1 MAATSTSS
9 SIRQQVSNLITSE
22 RASSHSATAPVRS
35 LPVKDRYSR
44 LMQAATA
51 LHRASMDSTYK
62 LSDAQKKD
70 CAAAAIMIAEKRGIK
85 PSNDGKYTQD
95 DVKNFLDPKNMIT
108 SLANYYIH
116 DAKENSMEETD
127 TRKAIEQDI
136 KSVYDNN
143 EQAAQPTID
152 IVKNIPSKDA
162 LLSMPED
169 KYKEFAMNMDPA
181 DKAEVDKERSKNEND
196 GFGDDINPN
205 KDVVD
210 YRGLRDDPDWGHK
223 KDDDD
228 FKIEQGDIIEYL
240 MKDVI
245 LASTAWVGNRVAG
258 FAGTVSYELLSAG
271 VKEIHPHGRKA
282 KEWVTN
288 KWDKF
293 IAQPF
298 NNWLNSEDE
307 PAPKN
312 PSPEPQSKEQ
322 VLSGLT
328 GSYEQNIAAFN
339 DHIKAQQLNISESH
353 SFADKD
359 DISLQNNNSA
369 IAKMQLLQRR
379 ITKHLAILGEDGIT
393 FDDGT
398 TEPYSEY
405 CGAGIKPEDFKKD
418 LKQLQENFDKIQV
431 NSMIKELGYEN
442 NPEKQKEV
450 RDWYQK
456 YTQTVEKGV
465 RDKNPD
471 IALPKESKEF
481 VQSFANAQKNA
492 QLQLAMYPHTRV
504 LEAQTKLFAE
514 HYGRHKLLEELRKN
528 PDNEIFT
535 DTQKAAKFIA
545 QQQQE
550 ARIIFLTAEKARR
563 EGKTELNGQPILS
576 REGMIAEAEKLS
588 KTSKESVEQNKTEP
602 VKDTKL
608 KPLINQTNITKEV
621 EQSLYEAA
629 ARGDASEQYAAEMH
643 NLDLAE
649 KEKITQQESINNRR
663 NQLTEFK
670 KKIFQ
675 KTKGADGK
683 GGVDIGNKYRHQGG
697 RN

>member
-62 LSDAQKKD
+62 LSDTQKKD
-70 CAAAAIMIAEKRGIK
+70 CAAAAIIIAEKRGVT
-85 PSNDGKYTQD
+85 PSDNGKYTQE
-95 DVKNFLDPKNMIT
+95 DVKQFLDPKEMMTN
-108 SLANYYIH
+108 LASFYIY
-116 DAKENSMEETD
+116 DSKEENGTEEKD

-136 KSVYDNN
+136 KSVYENN
-143 EQAAQPTID
+143 EQAAQPAIA
-152 IVKNIPSKDA
+152 IAQAAPAMPKLSKEA
-162 LLSMPED
+162 VLSMGDDE
-169 KYKEFAMNMDPA
+169 YKEYSLNMDPA
-181 DKAEVDKERSKNEND
+181 DKAEMDKERSKNEND
-196 GFGDDINPN
+196 GLGDDINPN
-205 KDVVD
+205 KDVID
-210 YRGLRDDPDWGHK
+210 YKGLRDDPDWGHK

-245 LASTAWVGNRVAG
+245 LSSVAWAGNRVAG

-271 VKEIHPHGRKA
+271 VKEIHPYGRKA
-282 KEWVTN
+282 KN
-288 KWDKF
+288 K
-293 IAQPF
+293 IAEGWSKLTRPITD
-298 NNWLNSEDE
+298 WLNSEDE
-307 PAPKN
+307 PAPN
-312 PSPEPQSKEQ
+312 TPSPQTPPTKEQ
-322 VLSGLT
+322 VLSDLT
-328 GSYEQNIAAFN
+328 GMYEQNTAAFN
-339 DHIKAQQLNISESH
+339 AHIKAQQEILKGGASVE
-353 SFADKD
+353 
-359 DISLQNNNSA
+359 
-369 IAKMQLLQRR
+369 KMQLLQRR
-379 ITKHLAILGEDGIT
+379 ITKHFAILGEDGIT

-398 TEPYSEY
+398 TKPYSEY
-405 CGAGIKPEDFKKD
+405 CGSGIKQEDFKKD

-431 NSMIKELGYEN
+431 NLMIKELGYEN
-442 NPEKQKEV
+442 KPEKQKEV

-465 RDKNPD
+465 KDKNPD
-471 IALPKESKEF
+471 IALPKEPKEF
-481 VQSFANAQKNA
+481 IQTFANVQKNA
-492 QLQLAMYPHTRV
+492 QIQLAMSPHTRT
-504 LEAQTKLFAE
+504 LQAQTNLFAE

-576 REGMIAEAEKLS
+576 REGMIAEAEKLVKSS
-588 KTSKESVEQNKTEP
+588 KDAVEQNKTEP

-675 KTKGADGK
+675 KTKSADGK
-683 GGVDIGNKYRHQGG
+683 GGIDIGKKYQTQGG
-697 RN
+697 RY